1 MGGAWRAAVQRF
13 KWHATQGEGWRGA
26 GAGCSVLIDLQ
37 AAARLPA
44 VQRLRTWQRR
54 VVECRGRWLMFMRRF
69 MLAGVRS
76 RVT

>member
-1 MGGAWRAAVQRF
+1 MQWAGRGALRCYGSSGMQ
-13 KWHATQGEGWRGA
+13 HRGA